1 MKKIVKIAASALLSV
16 GVLVGCG
23 STSALKD
30 GTYNGEAQ
38 GHNGPIKVTVTV
50 AEGKVSDITVD
61 EHAETEGIWEKAEE
75 AVIPAIVGKTSADD
89 AETVSGATVSSTG
102 IKDAVNKALES
113 AK

>member
-23 STSALKD
+23 SSALTD

-50 AEGKVSDITVD
+50 AEGKVSNVTVD
-61 EHAETEGIWEKAEE
+61 EHAETPDIWEKAES
-75 AVIPAIVGKTSADD
+75 AVIPEIVGKTSADD
-89 AETVSGATVSSTG
+89 AQVVSSATVSSNG
-102 IKDAVNKALES
+102 IKDAVNNALEG

>member
-23 STSALKD
+23 SSALTD

-38 GHNGPIKVTVTV
+38 GHNGPIKLTVTV
-50 AEGKVSDITVD
+50 ADGKVSDITVD
-61 EHAETEGIWEKAEE
+61 EHAETDGIWEKAEE
-75 AVIPAIVGKTSADD
+75 SVIPAIVGKTSADD
-89 AETVSGATVSSTG
+89 AETVSGATVSSNG
-102 IKDAVNKALES
+102 IKDAVNNALEG